1 VIAVGINCTAPA
13 HVAALIRA
21 ARAVTDT
28 PIIVYPN
35 AGETYDAIT
44 KRWITAASCAPFVDA
59 ARVCQEAGASAIGG
73 CCRTT
78 PADIAGLAQAV
89 SGAA

>member
-1 VIAVGINCTAPA
+1 MSGGRISVWRFM
-13 HVAALIRA
+13 HVAALIRS

-35 AGETYDAIT
+35 AGETYDAST
-44 KRWITAASCAPFVDA
+44 KRWITAATCVLFVDA
-59 ARVCQEAGASAIGG
+59 ARVWQEAGALAIGG

-89 SGAA
+89 SRVA